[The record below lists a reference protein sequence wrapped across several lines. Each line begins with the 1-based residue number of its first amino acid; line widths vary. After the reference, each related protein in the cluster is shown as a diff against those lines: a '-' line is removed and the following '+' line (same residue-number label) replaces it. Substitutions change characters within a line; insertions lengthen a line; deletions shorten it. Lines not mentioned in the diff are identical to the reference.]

1 MKSSE
6 ARNDEF

>member
-6 ARNDEF
+6 ADMWQV